1 MLSPEQ
7 IGSAADAVGAV
18 YAGIEAE
25 MLDYLVGRLLDGL
38 SLGQKGLTALAL
50 LAQTHGPD
58 LARIL
63 ARSQAAIDEAAREA
77 VERALRASDADD
89 VERLGGG
96 EPLWPRQVRATVAGV
111 AEILAR
117 DNLAMAEG
125 AKRAFLSA
133 SIEAVTRVSSG
144 AWTTERA
151 LHAAVRKLEREGVP
165 IVTYRN
171 AQTGVVTVENHVD
184 VAVRRHVRTQ
194 IAQDGMRMTLER
206 MEGLGVALVEVS
218 SHEDARPSHAA
229 WHGRVYSLHGEV
241 EMDGVR
247 YPDFYSSCRW
257 GDLSAGIGG
266 PNCRH
271 SFGPYRHGAPRA
283 YGPNPESASG
293 LPGEEVYAWEQRQ
306 RRAERRI
313 RTAKRELRGAQ
324 AVHERFG
331 SMESAAQLAAAKDG
345 LKRAQEGIRS
355 LVEEANAESKTGKPV
370 LHRNRRREWAGDMP
384 RTRGDVQV
392 GRSVGAAAMRDQVRL
407 PDGTISRITKGTRIT
422 GVKVIAGAGARRK
435 IDCVDRLVEKH
446 GGKREGWSK
455 RRGTGYVDDLGMS
468 RGCELHWYE
477 EETVGRVDMKVKR
490 YYY

>member
-7 IGSAADAVGAV
+7 IAAAGEAVGAV

-25 MLDYLVGRLLDGL
+25 MLDYLAGRLLDGL
-38 SLGQKGLTALAL
+38 PLGQRGLTALSL
-50 LAQTHGPD
+50 LSQSHGPE
-58 LARIL
+58 LLRIVR
-63 ARSQAAIDEAAREA
+63 RSQAAIDKAARKEA
-77 VERALRASDADD
+77 ERALRASDADD

-96 EPLWPRQVRATVAGV
+96 EPRWPRQVRATVAGV

-117 DNLAMAEG
+117 DNLAMVEG
-125 AKRAFLSA
+125 AKQAFLAA
-133 SIEAVTRVSSG
+133 SIEAVTRVNTG

-151 LHAAVRKLEREGVP
+151 LHAAVRKLEREGIP

-171 AQTGVVTVENHVD
+171 AQTGAVTVENHAD

-218 SHEDARPSHAA
+218 SHEDSRPSHAE
-229 WHGRVYSLHGEV
+229 WQGRVYSLHGEIEV
-241 EMDGVR
+241 EGHR
-247 YPDFYSSCRW
+247 YPDFYEATRYGSVD
-257 GDLSAGIGG
+257 GLGG
-266 PNCRH
+266 ANCRH

-283 YGPNPESASG
+283 YSPSPESASG
-293 LPGEEVYAWEQRQ
+293 LPGEEVYAYEQRQ

-313 RTAKRELRGAQ
+313 RAAKRELRGAQ

-331 SMESAAQLAAAKDG
+331 SLESAAQLAAAKDKLRRTQG
-345 LKRAQEGIRS
+345 SIRD
-355 LVEEANAESKTGKPV
+355 LVEEANAKSRTGKPV

-407 PDGTISRITKGTRIT
+407 PDGTTTRLTEGTRIT
-422 GVKVIAGAGARRK
+422 GVKVIAGAGVSRK
-435 IDCVDRLVEKH
+435 IDDIERLLRTYGGDRT
-446 GGKREGWSK
+446 GWSK
-455 RRGTGYVDDLGMS
+455 RRGSAHVDDLGMS
-468 RGCELHWYE
+468 RPCEVHWYE
-477 EETVGRVDMKVKR
+477 EKSVGRVEMKVKK
-490 YYY
+490 YYYG